1 MSATADAN
9 LRAAGLVTATMA
21 LGALS
26 DALVKLVL
34 ADLPIGQ
41 VMALRGGMIC
51 ALLFALLLWR
61 GRLAALYGA
70 LDRANLARAACEVA
84 GAVCFFAALRH
95 LPLGVAV
102 VLLFTAPFFMTGVVA
117 LAGERVG
124 AWRWGAVLA
133 GFVGVVLVVPFEGG
147 GGGAAYLLPLA
158 AAALAALRDL
168 LVRRV
173 GRDADAVALGL
184 AMALAVTL
192 AGALSL
198 PLGWRVLDGAALPLL
213 AGSALCVAFAYVAI
227 VAAYRMGEVSFL
239 APFRYGTIPFAI
251 LLGFVVFDER
261 LEARTLLGALVIVVA
276 GAVIFHRERR
286 AARA

>member
-1 MSATADAN
+1 MSATAEAN

-41 VMALRGGMIC
+41 VMALHGGMIC

-84 GAVCFFAALRH
+84 GGVCFFAALRH

-102 VLLFTAPFFMTGVVA
+102 VLLFTTPFFMTGVVA

-147 GGGAAYLLPLA
+147 GAWTEGAAYL
-158 AAALAALRDL
+158 
-168 LVRRV
+168 
-173 GRDADAVALGL
+173 
-184 AMALAVTL
+184 
-192 AGALSL
+192 
-198 PLGWRVLDGAALPLL
+198 LPLL

-227 VAAYRMGEVSFL
+227 VAAYRMGEVPFL

-261 LEARTLLGALVIVVA
+261 LEARGALVIVVA